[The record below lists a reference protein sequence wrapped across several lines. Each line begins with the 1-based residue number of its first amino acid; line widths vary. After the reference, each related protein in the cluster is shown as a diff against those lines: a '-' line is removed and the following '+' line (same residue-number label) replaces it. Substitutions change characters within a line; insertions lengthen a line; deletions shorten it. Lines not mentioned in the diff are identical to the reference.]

1 MAKKKDKLDV
11 NVDVNEP
18 IILDSFEPLN
28 EKKVFTIIL
37 FASSK
42 LVKVDTEKEVSGN
55 IANILIKKGFAKLKT
70 I

>member
-1 MAKKKDKLDV
+1 MAKKKDKLDNEQV
-11 NVDVNEP
+11 NVITDVVA
-18 IILDSFEPLN
+18 FEPLN

-37 FASSK
+37 LASSK